1 MSDNSRPS
9 SINQPEEKKKT
20 RRPANTAFRQ
30 QRLKAWQPILT
41 PKTVIP
47 LFFVIGIICA
57 PIGGL
62 LIYASSTVKE
72 LQIDYTSCHTDA
84 KTEQEPMPA
93 DRLQAFFPSASDAY
107 ARWSKQENVTHT
119 YNGNYELKDLTR
131 CTIQFHIPDDMAPP
145 VYFYYRLGNFYQ
157 NHRRYVA
164 SYFDRQLKG
173 DAVSASDVKG
183 STCTPL
189 TGPNDNQQYYPC
201 GLIANS
207 MFNDT
212 FSNFTL
218 LNSNVG
224 APNETYDMT
233 SRGIAWQSDKD
244 LYGPTQLKD
253 WANVLPPP
261 EWQVRYENGRY
272 SDAAPPPN
280 LQEDEHFMVWMRTA
294 GLPTFSKLYAKNENA
309 PMKKGDYSI
318 AILDNFRAENYA
330 GTKSIVITTLSPMGG
345 RNTFLG
351 ILWLVVGGFCILLAV
366 IFLITNLI
374 KPRKLGD
381 HTYLSWNNAPASA
394 AAKGKGKAS
403 GGPSTA
409 MATGRDV

>member
-1 MSDNSRPS
+1 MSDNSRPG
-9 SINQPEEKKKT
+9 SINETQEKKKT

-47 LFFVIGIICA
+47 LFFVIGLICA

-72 LQIDYTSCHTDA
+72 IQIDYTNCNAEA
-84 KTEQEPMPA
+84 KEEQEPMPA
-93 DRLQAFFPSASDAY
+93 GRLQAYMSNADQAT
-107 ARWSKQENVTHT
+107 ALWSRETGVRHT
-119 YNGNYELKDLTR
+119 YNGDYELQNLTR
-131 CTIQFHIPDDMAPP
+131 CTIQFHLPAEMHPP

-164 SYFDRQLKG
+164 SFFDRQLKG
-173 DAVSASDVKG
+173 DAVSAADVKG

-207 MFNDT
+207 LFNDT
-212 FSNFTL
+212 YSNFTL
-218 LNSNVG
+218 LNSNEG
-224 APNETYDMT
+224 SQNETYDMT
-233 SRGIAWQSDKD
+233 TRGIAWASDKD
-244 LYGPTQLKD
+244 LYGPTQLTD
-253 WANVLPPP
+253 YENVLPPP
-261 EWQVRYENGRY
+261 NWQIRYRDGKY
-272 SDAAPPPN
+272 SADAPPPN
-280 LQEDEHFMVWMRTA
+280 LQNDEHFMVWMRTA
-294 GLPTFSKLYAKNENA
+294 GLPTFSKLYAKNENDV
-309 PMKKGDYSI
+309 MKIGDYSI
-318 AILDNFRAENYA
+318 AILDNFRATEYA

-394 AAKGKGKAS
+394 AAKGKGKAAS
-403 GGPSTA
+403 GPSTA
-409 MATGRDV
+409 VATGREI